1 MQPDPDACY
10 RALSARDAR
19 FDGVFFVGVST
30 TGVYCRPVC
39 PARLPRRERCSFF
52 GTAAAAEAAG
62 YRACFRCRPEIAPG
76 AAPLDS
82 QSRLVARALA
92 RIDAGALEEQSQV
105 ALARS
110 LGVSARHLRRA
121 LHSELG
127 VSASQLVATRRLS
140 LAKQLL
146 HDTSLSVTRIAY
158 ESGFGSVRRF
168 NAAFRAAFDRPPTA
182 LRRTR
187 TGKDGELTLRLGFR
201 PPFDWDAMLGFLA
214 LRAVPGVELVRD
226 RSYVRSVRLGRHQG
240 SLRVGLGATGSALVV
255 HVSAGLSGALFGL
268 AARLSRLFDLQARPD
283 VIAEHLGK
291 DRLLRGSVRKR
302 PWQRVVGA
310 FDSHELAV
318 RAVLGQQVSV
328 AAARTL
334 AARLVAGFGTPI
346 ETGHVGLTHA
356 FPDAARLAQASPL
369 ELSSIGIP
377 KARAATLVSLSSV
390 FQRSPEVF
398 VPGADPVAA
407 VASLRSV
414 RGVGDWTAEY
424 IAMRALG
431 WPDAFPAGD
440 LGVQKA
446 LGGVKPRA
454 ATERAERWRPWR
466 AYAVMHLWQGA
477 A

>member
-1 MQPDPDACY
+1 
-10 RALSARDAR
+10 
-19 FDGVFFVGVST
+19 
-30 TGVYCRPVC
+30 
-39 PARLPRRERCSFF
+39 
-52 GTAAAAEAAG
+52 
-62 YRACFRCRPEIAPG
+62 
-76 AAPLDS
+76 
-82 QSRLVARALA
+82 VARALA
-92 RIDAGALEEQSQV
+92 RIDAGALEAQSQE

-110 LGVSARHLRRA
+110 LGVSGRHLRRA
-121 LHSELG
+121 LQAELG

-146 HDTSLSVTRIAY
+146 HDTSLPVTRIAH

-182 LRRTR
+182 LRRGPGGR
-187 TGKDGELTLRLGFR
+187 CGELALTLGFR

-226 RSYVRSVRLGRHQG
+226 EAYFRTVRLRRHQG
-240 SLRVGLGATGSALVV
+240 SVRVALAPTGRALLVQA
-255 HVSAGLSGALFGL
+255 SAGLSGVLLGL
-268 AARLSRLFDLQARPD
+268 AARLNRLFDLRARPD
-283 VIAEHLGK
+283 LIAEHLAQ
-291 DRLLRGSVRKR
+291 DPLLERSVRQR

-310 FDSHELAV
+310 FDGHELAV

-334 AARLVAGFGTPI
+334 ALRLVSRFGTPI
-346 ETGHVGLTHA
+346 ETGHPELTHG
-356 FPDAARLAQASPL
+356 FPGAPMLAAKSPL
-369 ELSSIGIP
+369 ELSHIGIP
-377 KARAATLVSLSSV
+377 MARAATLVSLSSL
-390 FQRSPEVF
+390 FQRRPEAF
-398 VPGADPVAA
+398 EPGADPAEA
-407 VASLRSV
+407 LALLRSV
-414 RGVGDWTAEY
+414 RGVGAWTAEY